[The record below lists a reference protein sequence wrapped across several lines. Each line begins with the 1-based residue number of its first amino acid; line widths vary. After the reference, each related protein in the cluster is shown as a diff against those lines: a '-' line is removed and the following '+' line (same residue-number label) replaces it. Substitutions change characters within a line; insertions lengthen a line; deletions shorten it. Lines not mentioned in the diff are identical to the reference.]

1 MSSQF
6 NSYIDSL
13 DLTAATDFCRKN
25 GVPCHYKKGE
35 RFVQQG
41 TVALYAALV
50 VSGYFKVV
58 TLKDSGDEAVVN
70 FAFPGQFITDFHSSL
85 HGAPSQTSMIAGTD
99 CEILRVP
106 LKTFKEFL
114 SPSLLDE
121 YTSLFNMVF
130 MRLLNLYRKS
140 PRQRYVALC
149 EQYPQIVETVTLKD
163 LSSFLLITPNH
174 LSRIRRELAKSPGKN
189 IQK

>member
-1 MSSQF
+1 MAQF
-6 NSYIDSL
+6 NSYL
-13 DLTAATDFCRKN
+13 DFLNLTTVTNFCREQ
-25 GVPCHYKKGE
+25 GTPCHYKKGE

-41 TVALYAALV
+41 TVAGYAALV
-50 VSGYFKVV
+50 VAGYFKVT
-58 TLKDSGDEAVVN
+58 TLNDSGDEAVIN

-85 HGAPSQTSMIAGTD
+85 HGKPSQMSMVAGAD
-99 CEILRVP
+99 CEVLRMP
-106 LKTFKEFL
+106 LKTFKEYL

-121 YTSLFNMVF
+121 YKSLFDMVL

-140 PRQRYVALC
+140 PRQRYVELC

-174 LSRIRRELAKSPGKN
+174 LSRIRRELANNSNTIVK
-189 IQK
+189 